1 MLHFQNTRIAFASKS
16 NLQLRKSQLLFSLV
30 AKSWVVRFSKR
41 VINFFNAI
49 RFPIGWFVKPTI
61 FEIFCGGETIEESDQ
76 RIVELDKYHI
86 GSILDYSVEGS
97 HSDKNADKV
106 VRVII
111 QTIEKARNN
120 EAIPFAVFKVT
131 GIASDKILERRSWHK
146 EEMSSDEQEEWMKVV
161 LRMEAIAKTAH
172 EYNVPLFVD
181 AEDYA
186 FQPAIDELTWEMMT
200 RFNREKAIVF
210 NTIQAYR
217 KDRFHYLK
225 EMHALSKKEGVK
237 YGVKLV
243 RGAYM
248 EKERERAIK
257 GNYPSPIHETKK
269 DTDQCFNDC
278 LRYIVDHIEDFSLCN
293 GTHNEESNYLLADL
307 MKEKGIEKSDPR
319 IYNAQ
324 LLGMSD
330 HISYNLA
337 HEGYNVAKYVPFGPV
352 REVMPY
358 LIRRAEENSS
368 AKGQTGRELMLIKR
382 ELSERKQQHRSAI
395 VEPNYTSENDPSIA
409 LKQHNQHFVEGE

>member
-1 MLHFQNTRIAFASKS
+1 MLHFQNTRIAFAAKS
-16 NLQLRKSQLLFSLV
+16 NFQLRKSQFLFSLV
-30 AKSWVVRFSKR
+30 AKSWIVKLSKR
-41 VINFFNAI
+41 IINFLNAV
-49 RFPIGWFVKPTI
+49 RFPIRWFVKPTI
-61 FEIFCGGETIEESDQ
+61 FDIFCGGETIQESDR
-76 RIVELDKYHI
+76 RIAELDKYHI

-106 VRVII
+106 VHVII

-120 EAIPFAVFKVT
+120 DAIPFAVFKVT

-146 EEMSSDEQEEWMKVV
+146 EELSDAEQEEWNNVV

-172 EYNVPLFVD
+172 DNDVPLFVD

-200 RFNREKAIVF
+200 RFNLEKAIVF

-217 KDRFHYLK
+217 KDRYHYLK
-225 EMHALSKKEGVK
+225 EMLALSKKEGLK

-248 EKERERAIK
+248 EKERERALR
-257 GNYPSPIHETKK
+257 GNYSSPIHETKK

-278 LRYIVDHIEDFSLCN
+278 LRYIVEHIEDFSLCN

-337 HEGYNVAKYVPFGPV
+337 YEGYNVAKYVPFGPV

-368 AKGQTGRELMLIKR
+368 AKGQTGRELLLIKK
-382 ELSERKQQHRSAI
+382 ELKERKQHHNAF
-395 VEPNYTSENDPSIA
+395 VEPEYSSQNNPSIA
-409 LKQHNQHFVEGE
+409 FKQHRHHFLERK